1 MTVRKEKET
10 PMIRLLLG
18 ASIAIH
24 DVLRRYMPTNV
35 IRDLVRTRR
44 GLKWGVPAMLLAA
57 PYVFS
62 QVGFLWLVTYFFR
75 VSAWSV
81 LLVIGCGFP
90 CRT

>member
-1 MTVRKEKET
+1 MDLDDSLLPDDPEALKAI
-10 PMIRLLLG
+10 IRGQRLEN
-18 ASIAIH
+18 
-24 DVLRRYMPTNV
+24 DVLREAV
-35 IRDLVRTRR
+35 DLVRKDPAADPRR
-44 GLKWGVPAMLLAA
+44 LANREKA
-57 PYVFS
+57 LIVFS

>member
-1 MTVRKEKET
+1 MQATVAVC
-10 PMIRLLLG
+10 P
-18 ASIAIH
+18 
-24 DVLRRYMPTNV
+24 P
-35 IRDLVRTRR
+35 VR
-44 GLKWGVPAMLLAA
+44 
-57 PYVFS
+57 VFS